1 MFSPCPEVTGLAT
14 GSHISSPQGGTDYP
28 LPS

>member
-1 MFSPCPEVTGLAT
+1 MFFWCPEVTGLAT
-14 GSHISSPQGGTDYP
+14 GSHTSSPQGGTDCP

>member
-1 MFSPCPEVTGLAT
+1 MFSLCPEVTGLAT
-14 GSHISSPQGGTDYP
+14 GSHISSPQGGTDCL